1 MYCHNVIDPNC
12 HVFFFWLHFPF
23 PVRSSSFSKQITFVA
38 TGQEKNNCGLCPKT
52 EQHGPKSRWRVEV
65 CFVYLAD
72 KGRILVL
79 LHGLVQHNILQ
90 KSFGFDPVFWK
101 KLNFEALHALQTE

>member
-1 MYCHNVIDPNC
+1 MLLIPTVT
-12 HVFFFWLHFPF
+12 FFF
-23 PVRSSSFSKQITFVA
+23 SSFIFLSPSGLVSFSKQITFVA

-90 KSFGFDPVFWK
+90 KSFVFDPVFWK